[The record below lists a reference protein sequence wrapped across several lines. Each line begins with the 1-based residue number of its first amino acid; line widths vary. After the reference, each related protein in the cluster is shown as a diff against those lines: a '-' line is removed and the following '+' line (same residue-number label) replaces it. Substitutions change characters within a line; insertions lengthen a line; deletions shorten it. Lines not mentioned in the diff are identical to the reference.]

1 MIEIRRRISA
11 PFPGLSGS
19 PATEAEPAVGANS
32 VPSVRTVVVFPAP
45 FGPRNPKTS
54 PWPTSNERSWN
65 ATRSPKHL
73 VRPLTDSAAEPLIF
87 PPDPIATAGGVVT
100 RRTAGRAGR
109 AGADGSSA
117 TALSAAGPS
126 AAGPSA
132 VVGAPGTWFW
142 ICVWAAARRLRQVLM
157 SHLIR

>member
-19 PATEAEPAVGANS
+19 PATEAEPEVGANS

-65 ATRSPKHL
+65 ATRSPKRL
-73 VRPLTDSAAEPLIF
+73 VRPLTDSAGEPLIF
-87 PPDPIATAGGVVT
+87 LPDPVSTGGGVVA
-100 RRTAGRAGR
+100 RRAASWTKPTGGSTLAASP
-109 AGADGSSA
+109 AADS
-117 TALSAAGPS
+117 P
-126 AAGPSA
+126 
-132 VVGAPGTWFW
+132 VVGAAPGVWF
-142 ICVWAAARRLRQVLM
+142 CVCACAWVAARRLRQFLM